1 LEEINMKTASLLAVA
16 LISFASVSLMAQ
28 QASAT
33 AQQSTSA
40 DGNGTHVN
48 GSSSTS
54 GNAQV
59 NRQGAQ
65 VSGSG
70 SSSASSS
77 ARGVGAASGSGGAGM
92 EMRPVNTEL
101 VGKLDSKSAK
111 AGDPVVV
118 KTTEATRT
126 ADGTVIPK
134 GTRLMG
140 HVTSVQAHE
149 KGNAESHM
157 AIAFDRAEMKGGQSL
172 PIHSEIRSVAPS
184 ASAMAMNSAQS
195 DDSLAGGGLGGGR
208 AMGGARTGGAVGG
221 GGLGGGGL
229 VGGGAV
235 SSVAGGTVRG
245 AANTTGQLGS
255 GVGATAGDTVR
266 ASGNVVG
273 GATSG
278 VGMAAGAAGG
288 VAAHATAL
296 PGVMLAGDATGSA
309 SGTLSA
315 TKQNVHL
322 ESGTQMVLGVAAA
335 R

>member
-1 LEEINMKTASLLAVA
+1 VGRARLILEEINMKTASLLTVA

-208 AMGGARTGGAVGG
+208 AMGGALMGCAV
-221 GGLGGGGL
+221 
-229 VGGGAV
+229 VCC
-235 SSVAGGTVRG
+235 
-245 AANTTGQLGS
+245 
-255 GVGATAGDTVR
+255 
-266 ASGNVVG
+266 
-273 GATSG
+273 
-278 VGMAAGAAGG
+278 
-288 VAAHATAL
+288 
-296 PGVMLAGDATGSA
+296 
-309 SGTLSA
+309 
-315 TKQNVHL
+315 
-322 ESGTQMVLGVAAA
+322 VLGCVLFFGV
-335 R
+335 